1 MQPKNTAHA
10 TTHTPT
16 AYIAPR
22 SGLTCGG
29 GETNNC
35 IKAYR
40 KKQGLTQT
48 DLANRAGLNIRQ
60 IQKIENGEAQ
70 TENVT
75 LKTMQAIAQALHV
88 KIDDLIS

>member
-1 MQPKNTAHA
+1 M
-10 TTHTPT
+10 
-16 AYIAPR
+16 
-22 SGLTCGG
+22 
-29 GETNNC
+29 NNC

-48 DLANRAGLNIRQ
+48 ALANRAGLNIRQ

>member
-1 MQPKNTAHA
+1 M
-10 TTHTPT
+10 
-16 AYIAPR
+16 
-22 SGLTCGG
+22 
-29 GETNNC
+29 NNR
-35 IKAYR
+35 IKTYR

-60 IQKIENGEAQ
+60 IQKIENDEVQ

-75 LKTMQAIAQALHV
+75 LKTMQAIAQALNA

>member
-1 MQPKNTAHA
+1 MND
-10 TTHTPT
+10 
-16 AYIAPR
+16 
-22 SGLTCGG
+22 
-29 GETNNC
+29 C
-35 IKAYR
+35 IKVYR
-40 KKQGLTQT
+40 KKQGLTQI

-75 LKTMQAIAQALHV
+75 LKTMQVIAQVLNA

>member
-1 MQPKNTAHA
+1 MINHVKT
-10 TTHTPT
+10 
-16 AYIAPR
+16 
-22 SGLTCGG
+22 
-29 GETNNC
+29 
-35 IKAYR
+35 YR

-60 IQKIENGEAQ
+60 IQKLENDEVR

-75 LKTMQAIAQALHV
+75 LKTMQAIAQALNA

>member
-1 MQPKNTAHA
+1 M
-10 TTHTPT
+10 
-16 AYIAPR
+16 
-22 SGLTCGG
+22 
-29 GETNNC
+29 NNC

-48 DLANRAGLNIRQ
+48 DLANRAKLNMRL
-60 IQKIENGEAQ
+60 IQKIENGESK
-70 TENVT
+70 TENIT

>member
-1 MQPKNTAHA
+1 M
-10 TTHTPT
+10 
-16 AYIAPR
+16 
-22 SGLTCGG
+22 
-29 GETNNC
+29 TNHV
-35 IKAYR
+35 KTYR

-60 IQKIENGEAQ
+60 VQKIENDEVQ

-75 LKTMQAIAQALHV
+75 LKTMQAIAQALNA

>member
-1 MQPKNTAHA
+1 M
-10 TTHTPT
+10 
-16 AYIAPR
+16 
-22 SGLTCGG
+22 
-29 GETNNC
+29 TNN

-48 DLANRAGLNIRQ
+48 DLARRAELNIRQ
-60 IQKIENGEAQ
+60 IQKIENGEAK
-70 TENVT
+70 TENIT

>member
-1 MQPKNTAHA
+1 M
-10 TTHTPT
+10 
-16 AYIAPR
+16 I
-22 SGLTCGG
+22 
-29 GETNNC
+29 NC
-35 IKAYR
+35 IKTYR

-60 IQKIENGEAQ
+60 IQKIENDEVQ

-75 LKTMQAIAQALHV
+75 LKTMQAIAQALNA

>member
-1 MQPKNTAHA
+1 M
-10 TTHTPT
+10 
-16 AYIAPR
+16 
-22 SGLTCGG
+22 
-29 GETNNC
+29 NNHV
-35 IKAYR
+35 KAYR

-75 LKTMQAIAQALHV
+75 LKTMQAIAQVLNA